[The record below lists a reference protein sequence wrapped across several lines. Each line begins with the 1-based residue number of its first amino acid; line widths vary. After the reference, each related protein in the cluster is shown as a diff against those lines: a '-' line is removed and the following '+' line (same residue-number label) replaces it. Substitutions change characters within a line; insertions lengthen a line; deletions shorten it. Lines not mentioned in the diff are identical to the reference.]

1 MRLRLDRA
9 NSPRKSDL
17 NGFIKFFQSCI
28 FDPIAWMPS
37 AQCSLPLIVNENFI
51 DKRSDSAIT
60 RADKLHIYISF
71 DHRSPSNNEHSNRL
85 SLFTDKLISKYE
97 TILYLTQM
105 CWSTISRSIY

>member
-51 DKRSDSAIT
+51 DKRSDSAQIT
-60 RADKLHIYISF
+60 RADKLHIYIYFSF

-105 CWSTISRSIY
+105 CW

>member
-1 MRLRLDRA
+1 MRLHLDRA

-17 NGFIKFFQSCI
+17 NGFIKVFHSCI

-51 DKRSDSAIT
+51 DKRSDSAQIT
-60 RADKLHIYISF
+60 RADKLHIYIYFSF

-105 CWSTISRSIY
+105 CW